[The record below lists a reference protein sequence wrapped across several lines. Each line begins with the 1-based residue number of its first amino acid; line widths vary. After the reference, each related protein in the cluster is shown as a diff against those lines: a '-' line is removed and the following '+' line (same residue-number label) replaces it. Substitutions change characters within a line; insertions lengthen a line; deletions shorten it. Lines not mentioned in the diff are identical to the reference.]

1 MGRWRPSEKEC
12 LVHHHTTSQDYTL
25 LQFTVLPP
33 EVKELNN
40 YVWIDLFLRLNP
52 FYCLLQAQE
61 LLIKNSKKS
70 VPASV
75 NSGMVLVAGEGRKAL
90 WKRPMD
96 LHFPSTL
103 FLWVLRIKL
112 FL

>member
-1 MGRWRPSEKEC
+1 MGRLRPSEKEC
-12 LVHHHTTSQDYTL
+12 LVYHHTTSQGYTL
-25 LQFTVLPP
+25 PQFIVLPP
-33 EVKELNN
+33 EVKELNK
-40 YVWIDLFLRLNP
+40 YLWIDLFLRLNP

-61 LLIKNSKKS
+61 LLVNSKKS

-75 NSGMVLVAGEGRKAL
+75 NSGMVPVPGEGWKAL